1 MLKLIENK
9 LQFKFPSVHPR
20 AVLNVEF
27 KRTLRIP
34 DDGTS
39 YPLTPGLGNFP
50 LVHVDDFADK
60 IPTSWQKQGGVILP
74 MYQSEAMWIKFSS
87 SAKFGG
93 ASPYPFAV
101 RIAAGKINAIN
112 GQPWGDSLDAKNQ
125 NYVVVPDQP
134 WLDGFCVEPGLIQQ
148 FVAMPLGGGHTIEE
162 QLTGEAKFGGL
173 QLEVTPMKAGVYA
186 KRRAESKT
194 LETSALSDEQ
204 EQIVN
209 LCYLLPAPEMG
220 LGKGGRMRQQVY
232 DDKNKSGDWDTS
244 QAKCCFVQIAN
255 SQTWRDI
262 TGSRPPTKPMS
273 PAEYVKH
280 GLPWFDFYKDEPVVG
295 GSNELK
301 GTETVPALNEK
312 KGVEMEDISPLLI
325 TQIKDLSEKLASDE
339 VRVGCIPPSNV
350 EDKSTA
356 TRARIRYRRLMAAW
370 EKLSVEQR
378 DALLVMLRA

>member
-112 GQPWGDSLDAKNQ
+112 GQPWGDSLNAKNQ

-162 QLTGEAKFGGL
+162 QLTGEAEFGGL

-186 KRRAESKT
+186 NRRAESKT
-194 LETSALSDEQ
+194 LQTFPLSNVKHQQVTCDKL
-204 EQIVN
+204 VLN
-209 LCYLLPAPEMG
+209 PEMG

-232 DDKNKSGDWDTS
+232 DDKNKAGAWDTT

-255 SQTWRDI
+255 SQTWRDT
-262 TGSRPPTKPMS
+262 TGSRPPTKPLS

-280 GLPWFDFYKDEPVVG
+280 GLPWFEFYKDEPVVG

-301 GTETVPALNEK
+301 GTETVADLNK
-312 KGVEMEDISPLLI
+312 KEGVEMEDNSPLPI
-325 TQIKDLSEKLASDE
+325 TQIRDLSAKLASDE
-339 VRVGCIPPSNV
+339 VRVGRIPASNV

-356 TRARIRYRRLMAAW
+356 TRARVRCRRLMAAW
-370 EKLSVEQR
+370 EKLSIEQR